1 MRHTP
6 TREAAMKVYR
16 VTYPLITSIANREFL
31 TKEEADVFARER
43 RKICKM
49 VKAEELDE
57 CIRCNCQG
65 PPNETEVCSF
75 CRKRM
80 SHAHV

>member
-1 MRHTP
+1 
-6 TREAAMKVYR
+6 MKVYR

-31 TKEEADVFARER
+31 TKEEAEVFARER

-57 CIRCNCQG
+57 YTRCNCQG